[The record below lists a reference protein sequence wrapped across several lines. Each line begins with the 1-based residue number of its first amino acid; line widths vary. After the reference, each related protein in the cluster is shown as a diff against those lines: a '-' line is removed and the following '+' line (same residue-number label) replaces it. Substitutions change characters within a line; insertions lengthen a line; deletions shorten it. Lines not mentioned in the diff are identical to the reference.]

1 MILPILSKLKEGE
14 KWDFATLADN
24 PDDVEEFWEW
34 WWEERYKEGVI
45 SRPETLSDDDPMLS
59 PTSGKATADLTS
71 YRDYFG
77 DFLFEATEPGNLPA
91 KDGIPRAD
99 FRQML
104 TQAVF
109 ARSTILPGRPQIVFA
124 GGGYGSGKTT
134 VLTRLAQAN
143 ALELEA
149 KHMVGVDYFKL
160 YMPEFNLI
168 QAVADGRASG
178 TVQKECYQLAAALF
192 DLLVAQGRSFI
203 WDSSMSDRAET
214 MKRIQ
219 QARSR
224 DYELTMMAV
233 LTPVELATRQA
244 MLRARLT
251 RRFPNAEALPK
262 SHLGFRKALMD
273 YVPLFDEVTV
283 FANLTGEGD
292 ITIVAEK
299 ASGANGLALLDAT
312 TFNYALSVPD
322 AQ

>member
-1 MILPILSKLKEGE
+1 MIIPIFPKLRECE
-14 KWDFATLADN
+14 KFDFATLADN

-34 WWEERYKEGVI
+34 WWAERYKDGII
-45 SRPETLSDDDPMLS
+45 SRPLTISDDDPILQE
-59 PTSGKATADLTS
+59 TLNKTTADLAS
-71 YRDYFG
+71 FRECFG
-77 DFLFEATEPGNLPA
+77 DFLFNATKPGKLPA
-91 KDGIPRAD
+91 KNDFPRTE
-99 FRQML
+99 FRELL
-104 TQAVF
+104 TRIVGAN
-109 ARSTILPGRPQIVFA
+109 STVLSGRPQIVFA

-134 VLTRLAQAN
+134 VLSRLTQAGV
-143 ALELEA
+143 LPLGRE
-149 KHMVGVDYFKL
+149 HMVGVDYFKL
-160 YMPEFNLI
+160 YVPEFNLI

-178 TVQKECYQLAAALF
+178 TVQKECYQLAAGLF
-192 DLLVAQGRSFI
+192 DRLVAEGRSFI
-203 WDSSMSDRAET
+203 WDSSMSDRDET

-224 DYELTMMAV
+224 DYELAMIAV

-244 MLRARLT
+244 MKRAKET

-262 SHLGFRKALMD
+262 SHLGFRKTLMD

-292 ITIVAEK
+292 IPIVAEK

-312 TFNYALSVPD
+312 TFNYALSVPE